1 MAWKDIQAAREA
13 LGSLGSSVYDYDYD
27 CVCGHPIAVHYKR
40 PMMECPDCLCSDCKL
55 DWLSVPVNTIRQL
68 RTPRTE
74 ANGDPAVEW
83 PIDPRYEDYKPRW

>member
-1 MAWKDIQAAREA
+1 
-13 LGSLGSSVYDYDYD
+13 
-27 CVCGHPIAVHYKR
+27 
-40 PMMECPDCLCSDCKL
+40 
-55 DWLSVPVNTIRQL
+55 VPVNTIRQL